1 MSKVYVVIDC
11 ADFGDSYTQCVV
23 GAYSEASIAEKRIR
37 NILKEHIRVYKRD
50 QKDLNLGEAKL
61 FDLRKKIPIN
71 EMVENKREFC
81 YIDGSFERDSI
92 KIIEVEVV

>member
-11 ADFGDSYTQCVV
+11 ADFGDSYSQCVA
-23 GAYSEASIAEKRIR
+23 GAYSTIDAAEKRIR
-37 NILKEHIRVYKRD
+37 NILKGHIRVYKRD
-50 QKDLNLGEAKL
+50 QKDLNLGKAKL

-71 EMVENKREFC
+71 EMIENKCEFC